1 MSEFVLE
8 GEVGVVSE
16 EEKEKPIEKQRSKA

>member
-16 EEKEKPIEKQRSKA
+16 EEEEKQMEKQRSKA